1 MDHTKKIRNR
11 SEQWG
16 KRIDGRMIAK
26 YKKKYKSVVFK
37 KDKKVLVRLRSKG
50 GKSAPKRRFVVE
62 GKVIKKSKR
71 AENC

>member
-1 MDHTKKIRNR
+1 
-11 SEQWG
+11 
-16 KRIDGRMIAK
+16 MIAK

-71 AENC
+71 AENCKVSLVRPRETTQTKL